1 MVINMEI
8 ASPLTVG
15 LPRALLYHRYGILWR
30 SFFDGLGIKTITS
43 GPTSRQLLED
53 GADLAVDE
61 TCISLKIYFGHV
73 RELLGKCDYILTP
86 RISNFGRHRNFCVRF
101 EALYDMT
108 CCVFRESS
116 QKFLAYNVDAL
127 EGSDEESAFLE
138 MGQSLG
144 FPRKMV
150 KKAYQTAKKAYQ
162 AAWKA
167 AVRKQEELY
176 HAEGLKILI
185 AAHSYVIHD
194 AYIGE
199 TVTDLLKNMDTVPIR
214 ADIVNRE
221 AALKRSLEL
230 SPTCKW
236 EANREIIGSIVMHS
250 EQVDGVILL
259 SAFPCGPD
267 AMVNEILAR
276 KLKGI
281 PFLNLVLDSQSGTA
295 GVETRLESFVDII
308 RLQKETHT

>member
-1 MVINMEI
+1 METASPMVIGI
-8 ASPLTVG
+8 
-15 LPRALLYHRYGILWR
+15 PRALLYHRYGTLWR
-30 SFFDGLGIKTITS
+30 GFFEELGVQTVVS

-53 GADLAVDE
+53 GAAMAVDE
-61 TCISLKIYFGHV
+61 TCLSLKIFFGHV
-73 RELLGKCDYILTP
+73 RELLGRCDYILVP

-108 CCVFRESS
+108 RCVFRESG
-116 QKFLAYNVDAL
+116 QKFLAYNVDVL
-127 EGSDEESAFLE
+127 EGHGEEQAFWE

-144 FPRKMV
+144 FPRKAV
-150 KKAYQTAKKAYQ
+150 KKAYRAAQKADQ

-167 AVRKQEELY
+167 AVRRQEEKY
-176 HAEGLKILI
+176 RGDGLKILI
-185 AAHSYVIHD
+185 AAHSYVVHD
-194 AYIGE
+194 PYIGK
-199 TVTDLLKNMDTVPIR
+199 TVTDLLEEMGTVPIR

-236 EANREIIGSIVMHS
+236 EVNREIIGSIAMHR
-250 EQVDGVILL
+250 EQVDGIILL

-267 AMVNEILAR
+267 AMVNELLAR

-281 PFLNLVLDSQSGTA
+281 PLLNLVLDSQTGTA

-308 RLQKETHT
+308 RLQKEARK